1 MLPTPGDHPNPDLLR
16 RLKEFQVQVR
26 QPPRRVEAV
35 VPARGPLSA
44 REAEILV
51 RLRRLSPSLAD
62 SLEQALQDLNDHTRL
77 TFVGPAGEVREV
89 MRAAIQMLAPDEEIR
104 KQPWFVGI
112 QQGGKRNPSQSER
125 TRYAVQQRKGNKDQA
140 KAADELIDE
149 LVGQIG
155 RQTYSAGSSALHAG
169 TVRSKVLKLTGWI
182 FALLDEVLPE

>member
-1 MLPTPGDHPNPDLLR
+1 MPGNYPNPDLFR

-26 QPPRRVEAV
+26 QPQRRIEVI

-44 REAEILV
+44 REAEILT

-62 SLEQALQDLNDHTRL
+62 SLEQALQDLNDYSRL

-89 MRAAIQMLAPDEEIR
+89 MRATIQMLAPDDEIR
-104 KQPWFVGI
+104 KQPWFVGV
-112 QQGGKRNPSQSER
+112 QQGGKRNPTQSER
-125 TRYAVQQRKGNKDQA
+125 TRYAVQQRRGDKDQA
-140 KAADELIDE
+140 KGVDDLVDQ

-169 TVRSKVLKLTGWI
+169 TVRGKVRKLTGWI
-182 FALLDEVLPE
+182 FAILDEVLPE